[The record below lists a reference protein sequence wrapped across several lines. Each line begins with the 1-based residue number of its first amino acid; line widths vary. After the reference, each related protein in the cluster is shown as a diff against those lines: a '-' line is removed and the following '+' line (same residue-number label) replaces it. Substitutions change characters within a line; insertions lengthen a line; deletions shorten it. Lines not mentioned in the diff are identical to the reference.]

1 MAIGSPAMSE
11 TASIVTIGARL
22 DRLPISAFHR
32 RLFILIGFGMFF
44 DGFDIYLGGSV
55 LGATLKEG
63 FSTLSQN
70 GLFISVTFIGMM
82 IGAFLAGIVG
92 DRFGRQMTFRLNL
105 AIFGLAALAAAAAP
119 NIHVLICMRFIMGL
133 GLGAETVVGYSLITE
148 FVPPVVRGRW
158 SGYIA
163 AIVTSGLP
171 VSALL
176 AYLFVPLFGWRV
188 MFVFGGVG
196 ALIIWG
202 LRRGLPESP
211 RWLEAVGRK
220 ADAETLVAKLEAD
233 ASKEGPL
240 PSPRSSGKSPQIVD
254 LHSLLRRPL
263 ISRMIV
269 SCASLISINVLI
281 YGFVT
286 WLPSFMV
293 RQGFDVASSFGYVLV
308 MSLGGPIGSYLGA
321 LCADAI
327 GRKRTIVGASIAVA
341 IFAFVFMFASRPLAL
356 IVIGFLLIIPIYVL
370 VSLLFGIYVPELF
383 PTQLRLRAT
392 GFANTIGRAASIV
405 TPLVVP
411 PLVTARGI
419 VGVLALMIGVSLAM
433 AAIVSWLGIE
443 PERRSLEDIAALD

>member
-1 MAIGSPAMSE
+1 MSE

-32 RLFILIGFGMFF
+32 RLFILVGVGMFF

-55 LGATLKEG
+55 LGAALKEG
-63 FSTLSQN
+63 FSTLAQN

-82 IGAFLAGIVG
+82 IGAFLAGIIG
-92 DRFGRQMTFRLNL
+92 DRFGRQLTFRLNL
-105 AIFGLAALAAAAAP
+105 AIFGLAALAAAVAP
-119 NIHVLICMRFIMGL
+119 NIHVLIGMRFIMGL

-148 FVPPVVRGRW
+148 FVPPAVRGRW

-176 AYLFVPLFGWRV
+176 AYLFVPLFGWRI

-196 ALIIWG
+196 ALIIWN

-233 ASKEGPL
+233 VSKEGPL
-240 PSPRSSGKSPQIVD
+240 PAPRSSGKSPQIVD

-443 PERRSLEDIAALD
+443 PERRSLEDIAAAD